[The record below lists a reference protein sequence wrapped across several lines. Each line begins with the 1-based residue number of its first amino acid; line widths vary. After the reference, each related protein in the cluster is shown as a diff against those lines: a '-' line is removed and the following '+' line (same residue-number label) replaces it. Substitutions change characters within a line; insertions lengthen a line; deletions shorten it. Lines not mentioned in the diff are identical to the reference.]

1 MTRGTTPT
9 LVFTI
14 VSDGLDLSTLTQV
27 WVTIKDQSHKITY
40 DINRVTIEDNTIS
53 VSMSQEETLT
63 FSNSMLEVQIRMLDE
78 DGNAFA
84 TPIKVLPLERILE
97 GGVIE

>member
-14 VSDGLDLSTLTQV
+14 ISDGLDLSTLTQV
-27 WVTIKDQSHKITY
+27 WVTVKDQSHTIKY
-40 DINRVTIEDNTIS
+40 DMTRVAIDENTIS

-63 FSNSMLEVQIRMLDE
+63 FTNAMLEVQIRMLD
-78 DGNAFA
+78 DGGNAYA
-84 TPIKVLPLERILE
+84 TPIKKIPLERILE